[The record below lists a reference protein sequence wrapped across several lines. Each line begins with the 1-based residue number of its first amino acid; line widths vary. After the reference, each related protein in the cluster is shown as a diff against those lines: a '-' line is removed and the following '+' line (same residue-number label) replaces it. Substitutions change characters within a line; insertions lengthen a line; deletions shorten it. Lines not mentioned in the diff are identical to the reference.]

1 MLLKPWIKIQYFNN
15 PNTKMIMSFLF
26 YANTTF
32 SKFMKVNISSSLFKK
47 SISSSHLTQ
56 TIILSLQF
64 LKEKHVWKQ
73 LWLSQNSRSIF
84 FFHFRKCY
92 ESIGSANALLGFHV
106 FRGCDVIGHFLGKSK
121 ALWWKTFKSSSQEEL
136 RALADLGEYD
146 TLPGA
151 SVLEGNI

>member
-1 MLLKPWIKIQYFNN
+1 MCE
-15 PNTKMIMSFLF
+15 
-26 YANTTF
+26 
-32 SKFMKVNISSSLFKK
+32 SSYDYLRTHEAF
-47 SISSSHLTQ
+47 
-56 TIILSLQF
+56 
-64 LKEKHVWKQ
+64 
-73 LWLSQNSRSIF
+73 F

-136 RALADLGEYD
+136 RALADLGEYE

-151 SVLEGNI
+151 SVLVGNI